1 MVRNKVD
8 LIDLRFYGILSGLSI
23 SHIKSP
29 ARTTMFSLVGLLT
42 VPLTYYLTHDTR
54 IRRVSYEYNT
64 CIIGVLDAYHTSM
77 TRVSYSCDTRIL
89 LIWHS
94 RYTHFVRVLYQY
106 HTNDTHYYTRTV
118 YTPVCN
124 RRTGIC
130 VYICINFFR

>member
-54 IRRVSYEYNT
+54 IRRVSYEY
-64 CIIGVLDAYHTSM
+64 D
-77 TRVSYSCDTRIL
+77 TRVLFMWYAYLTHMALKVYAFCTRFILVSHERHTLLYAYSIYACL
-89 LIWHS
+89 
-94 RYTHFVRVLYQY
+94 
-106 HTNDTHYYTRTV
+106 
-118 YTPVCN
+118 
-124 RRTGIC
+124 
-130 VYICINFFR
+130 